1 MKNEYLALCRFGK
14 IQDELKKKNIFKLSM
29 YYYTKLN
36 IAYIY
41 MKDRVTLL
49 NIISICKDSKW

>member
-41 MKDRVTLL
+41 IWK
-49 NIISICKDSKW
+49 IG